1 MIKRVRKK
9 FILVAMIATTVVTL
23 LLIFAI
29 NLFNAIQVNQE
40 LDRALQEISHVKTR
54 AGEPEQQ
61 GETGGL
67 KGHKDGKKDRR
78 AASTKYEG
86 RFFTMLLKDGQF
98 YFQNGEEISEEIESF
113 GEAVIESGKTAG
125 TIDDYRFLA
134 TETGDVTV
142 ISFLD
147 CTTEIQGE
155 RNLLMISAAVGCAGI
170 LLSFFFIL
178 LMSGKII
185 LPLKESMEKQK
196 RFITDAGHELKTPLS
211 VIGTNMDILSMDLG
225 ENEWVEGTKKQVK
238 KLNGLVRHLIS
249 LSRLEETEQEADL
262 QPFDISA
269 AALESAAPFQAKA
282 EMEGKEMELSVEGNL
297 QAVGDEG
304 SVRQL
309 FTILCDN
316 AVQYSTGE
324 KPILVKLYLKGKSV
338 CFETVNPFDP
348 VHAPE
353 DLNRLFDRFY
363 RGDLSRSEHEGKAG
377 YGLGL
382 SIAQE
387 IAKKNRIILSV
398 AKDGCNC
405 LVFSARIHGRNDF
418 MPFF

>member
-40 LDRALQEISHVKTR
+40 LDRALQEMSQGKIR
-54 AGEPEQQ
+54 AVELEQQ

-67 KGHKDGKKDRR
+67 KGHKSGKKDRR

-86 RFFTMLLKDGQF
+86 RFFIMLLKDGQF
-98 YFQNGEEISEEIESF
+98 YFQNGEEISEEIASF
-113 GEAVIESGKTAG
+113 GEEVIESGKTAG
-125 TIDDYRFLA
+125 TIDDYRFLV
-134 TETGDVTV
+134 TEEGNAAV

-185 LPLKESMEKQK
+185 IPLKESMEKQK

-282 EMEGKEMELSVEGNL
+282 EMEGKEMELSV
-297 QAVGDEG
+297 
-304 SVRQL
+304 
-309 FTILCDN
+309 DN
-316 AVQYSTGE
+316 PV
-324 KPILVKLYLKGKSV
+324 
-338 CFETVNPFDP
+338 DP
-348 VHAPE
+348 AHVPE

-363 RGDLSRSEHEGKAG
+363 RGDLSRSEHGGKVG

-387 IAKKNRIILSV
+387 IAKKNRILLSV
-398 AKDGCNC
+398 AKDNCNC
-405 LVFSARIHGRNDF
+405 LVFSARIHGRN
-418 MPFF
+418 